1 MTVTIATG
9 SRTDARSSHTAILRA
24 EDGSVLVAPASRWFD
39 AAEPAEL
46 RALERVVGPV
56 LDIGCG
62 PGRHVA
68 ALIERGVPALGIDI
82 TAEALSHARARS
94 VLVLERCVFGMVPG
108 TGRWRTALL
117 LDGNLG
123 IGGDPVRL
131 LQRVRE
137 LVAKDGLALVEV
149 EAPGAGLD
157 PCRVHFEIG
166 GVAGPWFDW
175 IAIDTLGLEA
185 VCTDADLQVHECW
198 CDDGRWF
205 AWVGR

>member
-1 MTVTIATG
+1 MTATIATG
-9 SRTDARSSHTAILRA
+9 SPADARPSHTAILRA

-39 AAEPAEL
+39 DAEPAEL
-46 RALERVVGPV
+46 RALARVVGPA

-82 TAEALSHARARS
+82 TAQALRHARARS
-94 VLVLERCVFGMVPG
+94 VPVLERCVFGMVPG

-137 LVAKDGLALVEV
+137 LVATDGLALVEV
-149 EAPGAGLD
+149 EAPGAGLE
-157 PCRVHFEIG
+157 PCRVRFEIA

-175 IAIDTLGLEA
+175 IAIDTLGIDD
-185 VCTDADLQVHECW
+185 VCASADLWVHECW
-198 CDDGRWF
+198 CDDDRWF

>member
-1 MTVTIATG
+1 MTTTPAG
-9 SRTDARSSHTAILRA
+9 STQTDERPTDAAILRA
-24 EDGSVLVAPASRWFD
+24 EDGTVLTAPASRWFD
-39 AAEPAEL
+39 DAEPAEL
-46 RALERVVGPV
+46 RALARVVGPA

-68 ALIERGVPALGIDI
+68 ALTERGVPTLGIDI
-82 TAEALSHARARS
+82 TTQALTHARARS
-94 VLVLERCVFGMVPG
+94 VPVLERCVFSSLPG

-131 LQRVRE
+131 LSRVRE
-137 LVAKDGLALVEV
+137 LLAGDGMAIVEV
-149 EAPGAGLD
+149 EPPGAGLD
-157 PCRVHFEIG
+157 PCRVRFEIG

-175 IAIDTLGLEA
+175 VAIDALSLEA
-185 VCTDADLQVHECW
+185 VCTDADLRLLECW
-198 CDDGRWF
+198 CDDDRWF